1 MDALRTAESVDVS
14 KTQKGEVEMDKILD
28 GIKLA
33 IAGAG
38 GIFAYLFGPWD
49 ALIIA
54 LVIFVVADYITGVAK
69 AAMQGKLS
77 SAVGFK
83 GLMKKVM
90 IFVLVMVGTVVDMA
104 IPAANHAIRSA
115 VIMFY
120 IANEGLS
127 ILENAGEL
135 GLPLPK
141 MLKSALEKMK
151 DEKPEDA
158 QVEKQK

>member
-1 MDALRTAESVDVS
+1 M
-14 KTQKGEVEMDKILD
+14 
-28 GIKLA
+28 KLA
-33 IAGAG
+33 GVRASGCPLW
-38 GIFAYLFGPWD
+38 FFSCSCFLQLRP
-49 ALIIA
+49 ALQ
-54 LVIFVVADYITGVAK
+54 LVV
-69 AAMQGKLS
+69 QGKLS

-83 GLMKKVM
+83 GLLKKVM
-90 IFVLVMVGTVVDMA
+90 IFVLVMVGTIVDKA

-151 DEKPEDA
+151 DEKPEDVP
-158 QVEKQK
+158 VEEQE

>member
-1 MDALRTAESVDVS
+1 
-14 KTQKGEVEMDKILD
+14 MDKILD

-83 GLMKKVM
+83 GLLKKVM

-104 IPAANHAIRSA
+104 IPAANHAIRAA

-127 ILENAGEL
+127 ILENAGQL

-141 MLKSALEKMK
+141 ALKNALEKIK
-151 DEKPEDA
+151 EHEDQEEHEEVEQDE
-158 QVEKQK
+158 